1 MSKGAGAEEISA
13 AYRKLARTHHPD
25 KVANLEPEVREY
37 SEQRMKEI
45 NAAYAE
51 LKRQWNDQAT
61 EGARAGVKGPCITKD
76 NHAVWS
82 MKRRFAILSMAACVA
97 LSGVVAVSGCGVRMG
112 MEKVDDAKQAKKQ
125 VEKQRDKLEKE
136 LRKGQKS

>member
-1 MSKGAGAEEISA
+1 MAKGAGAEEISA

-51 LKRQWNDQAT
+51 FKRQWNDRAS
-61 EGARAGVKGPCITKD
+61 EGARVG
-76 NHAVWS
+76 
-82 MKRRFAILSMAACVA
+82 
-97 LSGVVAVSGCGVRMG
+97 
-112 MEKVDDAKQAKKQ
+112 
-125 VEKQRDKLEKE
+125 
-136 LRKGQKS
+136 

>member
-1 MSKGAGAEEISA
+1 MRLMASDRRAAARFARTFGAEVSTEENGQKAARAEERGRADKDSGRSSSKEGEGEGRSWEILERDATVAAARRALGVTKGTSTQEISA

-51 LKRQWNDQAT
+51 LRRQWNDPAA
-61 EGARAGVKGPCITKD
+61 EGERVG
-76 NHAVWS
+76 
-82 MKRRFAILSMAACVA
+82 
-97 LSGVVAVSGCGVRMG
+97 
-112 MEKVDDAKQAKKQ
+112 
-125 VEKQRDKLEKE
+125 
-136 LRKGQKS
+136 